1 VGGGGGGDGAAA
13 EGSKAV
19 LGFGAARARL
29 TATGAGT
36 MGMADEDDEDEDDA
50 EGVVLGAEKAARAAP
65 VGDGDGEDGEDG
77 EDADAEEAD
86 RAGSEAAV
94 PSQWVARRVTVPV
107 RCAVR
112 FVDMEGSSDGRSIKA
127 ILSRVAPHKLVLIR
141 GDSKATDHLAEYCRS
156 VADTTNAE
164 SLVFAPSVGEAVDGS
179 SNGSAYTVR
188 LSDALLRTLAPV
200 QIGAY
205 EISTLS
211 ATLHLPPADGA
222 ARAWSG
228 VLEPETCLI
237 RSDATSSGSSV
248 HLVSHG
254 DVRLAELR
262 QLLVRAGEHAEF
274 VEGALVVNSS
284 VRVRKKG
291 ANKLLLEGSYGPDYL
306 LVRSMLYSQVEA
318 V

>member
-1 VGGGGGGDGAAA
+1 
-13 EGSKAV
+13 
-19 LGFGAARARL
+19 
-29 TATGAGT
+29 
-36 MGMADEDDEDEDDA
+36 MADA
-50 EGVVLGAEKAARAAP
+50 
-65 VGDGDGEDGEDG
+65 
-77 EDADAEEAD
+77 
-86 RAGSEAAV
+86 
-94 PSQWVARRVTVPV
+94 
-107 RCAVR
+107 
-112 FVDMEGSSDGRSIKA
+112 
-127 ILSRVAPHKLVLIR
+127 
-141 GDSKATDHLAEYCRS
+141 
-156 VADTTNAE
+156 TNAE

-222 ARAWSG
+222 ARAWSA